1 MRKGMAV
8 VGAAIVLAGCG
19 GGAAADMRDQA
30 TIDAA
35 NQYQKLSDA
44 HETAMARA
52 NDQLKTV
59 KSFDDK
65 VAGFFQIELDAEKAF
80 DAGIQNIAFPNKIQA
95 DGKIMLQAGQQLETA
110 LPILAAEAKAGSL
123 TASSDD
129 MKQWGIGIDTWKQAD
144 AKMRRDLGL
153 SVPAYDTVSPSPS
166 S

>member
-19 GGAAADMRDQA
+19 GGSATDTRDQA

-35 NQYQKLSDA
+35 NQYQKVSDA
-44 HETAMARA
+44 HETAMGRA

-80 DAGIQNIAFPNKIQA
+80 DASLQNIAFPDPVQA
-95 DGKIMLQAGQQLETA
+95 DGKIMLHAGQQLETA
-110 LPILAAEAKAGSL
+110 LPVLIVEAQAGNL
-123 TASSDD
+123 TANSDD

-153 SVPAYDTVSPSPS
+153 SVPAYDTVSASPS